1 VDAHTSMV
9 GPEPYPGNDA
19 DLAIRFALS
28 CLQCLDPAPCTANC
42 PQGADVRGVMRWIGQ
57 TGCAGFSLARWAA
70 AHEQPPEQQVTEH
83 LFEKY
88 N

>member
-1 VDAHTSMV
+1 MDARTPIV
-9 GPEPYPGNDA
+9 EAEPYPGYDV

-28 CLQCLDPAPCTANC
+28 CLQCLDPAPCTTNC
-42 PQGADVRGVMRWIGQ
+42 PQGVDVRGVMRWIGQ

-70 AHEQPPEQQVTEH
+70 AQERFAERQVTEQ
-83 LFEKY
+83 LCEKY